1 MRIQKWL
8 AAALASVALLATG
21 CGSSSAP
28 SQDSK
33 QVATDVPA
41 SFTQNCAAC
50 HGAGM
55 EGRSAPNLTKVG
67 GRLSE
72 EQIKNKIANGGGG
85 MPGFKSRLGDEE
97 VNKLSAYLASKK

>member
-1 MRIQKWL
+1 MRSKKWL
-8 AAALASVALLATG
+8 AAVLASVALLASG

-28 SQDSK
+28 GQDSK

-41 SFTQNCAAC
+41 SFSQNCAAC
-50 HGAGM
+50 HGSGL

-67 GRLSE
+67 ARLSE

-97 VNKLSAYLASKK
+97 VNKLAAYLAAKK